1 MNLSEADVKTRISD
15 AIKPYLKVASV
26 FVFRRTPVA
35 AGIKEIVFA
44 VKVKRDA
51 DIGESM
57 VDALMTLGNAGDI
70 NFPEKIE
77 FAESTL
83 DFNDGLEHEYFMVK
97 ATLWSG
103 V

>member
-26 FVFRRTPVA
+26 FVFRRTPA
-35 AGIKEIVFA
+35 ASGIKEVIFA
-44 VKVKRDA
+44 VKVKRDD
-51 DIGESM
+51 DIGESIC
-57 VDALMTLGNAGDI
+57 DALQALGNSGDL

>member
-1 MNLSEADVKTRISD
+1 MIGENDVKTRIND
-15 AIKPYLKVASV
+15 AIRPIVKTADV

-35 AGIKEIVFA
+35 AALKEVVFA

-57 VDALMTLGNAGDI
+57 INALMTLGNAGDI
-70 NFPEKIE
+70 NFPDKIE

>member
-1 MNLSEADVKTRISD
+1 MMSEADVKIRISD
-15 AIKPYLKVASV
+15 AVRPIVKTADV
-26 FVFRRTPVA
+26 FVFRRTPTA
-35 AGIKEIVFA
+35 STLKEVVFA

-57 VDALMTLGNAGDI
+57 VNALMTIGNAGDL
-70 NFPEKIE
+70 NHPEKIE

-83 DFNDGLEHEYFMVK
+83 DFNEGLEHEYFMVK

>member
-1 MNLSEADVKTRISD
+1 MIGENDVKTRIND
-15 AIKPYLKVASV
+15 VIRPIVKTADV
-26 FVFRRTPVA
+26 FVFRRTPMA
-35 AGIKEIVFA
+35 SALKEIVFA

-57 VDALMTLGNAGDI
+57 VDALMTLGNAGDL

>member
-1 MNLSEADVKTRISD
+1 MMGEDDVKTRIND
-15 AIKPYLKVASV
+15 AIRPIVKTGDV
-26 FVFRRTPVA
+26 FVFRRTPMA
-35 AGIKEIVFA
+35 ASLKEVVFA

-57 VDALMTLGNAGDI
+57 VNALMSLGNAGDI

-103 V
+103 D

>member
-1 MNLSEADVKTRISD
+1 MKLTESDVKTRISD
-15 AIKPYLKVASV
+15 AIRPYLKTASI
-26 FVFRRTPVA
+26 FVFRRTPLA
-35 AGIKEIVFA
+35 SAIKEVVFA
-44 VKVKRDA
+44 VKIKRDE
-51 DIGESM
+51 DIGEA
-57 VDALMTLGNAGDI
+57 VCNALQSIGNAGDL
-70 NFPEKIE
+70 NHPEEIR

>member
-1 MNLSEADVKTRISD
+1 MISESDVKTRISD
-15 AIKPYLKVASV
+15 AIRPILKTADV
-26 FVFRRTPVA
+26 FVFRRTPTA
-35 AGIKEIVFA
+35 STLKEVVFA

-51 DIGESM
+51 DIGEAI
-57 VDALMTLGNAGDI
+57 VNALMTLGNSGDI

>member
-1 MNLSEADVKTRISD
+1 MSESDVQTRINDAIRHIVKTGE
-15 AIKPYLKVASV
+15 V

-35 AGIKEIVFA
+35 AELKEVVFA

-57 VDALMTLGNAGDI
+57 VNAFMTLGNVGDI

-103 V
+103 A

>member
-1 MNLSEADVKTRISD
+1 MMSESDVKTRISD
-15 AIKPYLKVASV
+15 AIRPIVKTADV
-26 FVFRRTPVA
+26 FVFRRTPTA
-35 AGIKEIVFA
+35 STLKEVVFA

-57 VDALMTLGNAGDI
+57 INALMTLGNAGDI

-83 DFNDGLEHEYFMVK
+83 DFNDGLEHEYFMIK

>member
-1 MNLSEADVKTRISD
+1 MMSENDIKTRIND
-15 AIKPYLKVASV
+15 AIRPIVKTADV

-35 AGIKEIVFA
+35 ATLKEVIFA

-57 VDALMTLGNAGDI
+57 VNVLMKLGNAGDI
-70 NFPEKIE
+70 NFPERIE

-83 DFNDGLEHEYFMVK
+83 DFNDALEHEYFMVK
-97 ATLWSG
+97 ATLWSE

>member
-1 MNLSEADVKTRISD
+1 MMGENDVKTRIND
-15 AIKPYLKVASV
+15 VIRPIVKTGDV
-26 FVFRRTPVA
+26 FVFRRTLVA
-35 AGIKEIVFA
+35 AALKEVVFA

-51 DIGESM
+51 DIGES
-57 VDALMTLGNAGDI
+57 VVNALMTLGNAGDI

-83 DFNDGLEHEYFMVK
+83 DFNEGLEHEYFMVK

-103 V
+103 D

>member
-1 MNLSEADVKTRISD
+1 MMSENDVKTRINN
-15 AIKPYLKVASV
+15 AIRTILKTGDV
-26 FVFRRTPVA
+26 FVFRRTPIA
-35 AGIKEIVFA
+35 SSLKEVVFT

-51 DIGESM
+51 DIGEAI
-57 VDALMTLGNAGDI
+57 VNALMTLGNSGDI

>member
-1 MNLSEADVKTRISD
+1 MMNETDVKTRIND
-15 AIKPYLKVASV
+15 AIRPIVKTADV
-26 FVFRRTPVA
+26 FVFRRTPIVSSL
-35 AGIKEIVFA
+35 KEVVFA

-51 DIGESM
+51 DVGESM
-57 VDALMTLGNAGDI
+57 VNVLMTLGNAGDI

-83 DFNDGLEHEYFMVK
+83 DFNDGLEQEYFMVK

>member
-1 MNLSEADVKTRISD
+1 MMGENDVKNRINDAIRPIVKTADVFI
-15 AIKPYLKVASV
+15 
-26 FVFRRTPVA
+26 FRRTPTA
-35 AGIKEIVFA
+35 STLKEVVFA

-57 VDALMTLGNAGDI
+57 TNALMTLGNAGDI
-70 NFPEKIE
+70 SFPEKIE

-103 V
+103 A

>member
-1 MNLSEADVKTRISD
+1 MMNENDVKTRIND
-15 AIKPYLKVASV
+15 AIRPIIKTAEV
-26 FVFRRTPVA
+26 FVFRRTPIA
-35 AGIKEIVFA
+35 ATLKEVVFA
-44 VKVKRDA
+44 VKAKRDSA
-51 DIGESM
+51 IGESI
-57 VDALMTLGNAGDI
+57 VNTLMTLGNAGDI
-70 NFPEKIE
+70 NFPESIE